1 MYKGGF
7 NPYLS
12 NKNLSNK
19 YKKNSKPKI
28 KRTHKKTKA
37 KGKNFLR
44 KRKNKTKRAS
54 KK

>member
-12 NKNLSNK
+12 NKS
-19 YKKNSKPKI
+19 KKNSKPKI
-28 KRTHKKTKA
+28 KKTYKKYKA
-37 KGKNFLR
+37 KGKNILR
-44 KRKNKTKRAS
+44 KRKTNTKRAS